1 MFRIKTNG
9 CRRRNAKGCGFLGG
23 GVALGETERWGR
35 VSQTIKN
42 EITIVSLIFK
52 DSVVKHLQLYTTST
66 DRLISMYRSFNRQV
80 RSLKTKE
87 MIEQFLI
94 SES

>member
-42 EITIVSLIFK
+42 EITIVSYFQGFCRKALT
-52 DSVVKHLQLYTTST
+52 VVHHL
-66 DRLISMYRSFNRQV
+66 NR
-80 RSLKTKE
+80 
-87 MIEQFLI
+87 
-94 SES
+94 